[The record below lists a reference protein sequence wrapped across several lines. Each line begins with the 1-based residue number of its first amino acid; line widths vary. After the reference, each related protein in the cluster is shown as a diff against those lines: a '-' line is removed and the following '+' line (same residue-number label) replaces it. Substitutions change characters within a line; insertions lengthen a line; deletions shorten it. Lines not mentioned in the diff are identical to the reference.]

1 MLDTCTSFF
10 MPIGGVEEEEEDNDV
25 LYVKRNKIHLSR
37 SMRRVYETIMKVV
50 VI

>member
-10 MPIGGVEEEEEDNDV
+10 IPVGGVVEEEDNDV

>member
-1 MLDTCTSFF
+1 
-10 MPIGGVEEEEEDNDV
+10 MPVGGVEEEEEEEDNDV

-37 SMRRVYETIMKVV
+37 SMWRVYETIMKVV

>member
-1 MLDTCTSFF
+1 
-10 MPIGGVEEEEEDNDV
+10 MPVGGVEEEDNDV

>member
-1 MLDTCTSFF
+1 
-10 MPIGGVEEEEEDNDV
+10 MPVGGVEEEEEEDNDV

>member
-1 MLDTCTSFF
+1 
-10 MPIGGVEEEEEDNDV
+10 MPVGGAEKEEDNDV
-25 LYVKRNKIHLSR
+25 LYVKRNKIIYLSR

>member
-10 MPIGGVEEEEEDNDV
+10 MPVGGVEEEDNDV
-25 LYVKRNKIHLSR
+25 SYVKRNKIHLSK